1 MLDDEQV
8 RELANCLEQAVP
20 SPPDSKDDFE
30 RETRKPLAGEA
41 KVYISLITEDKY
53 GESLGPNPGIKIV
66 ANRNGYLRLALQF
79 LRAATDPSVSPTSSN
94 LPMRW
99 HDLLAKDS
107 IRVSSLQRKEEG
119 IEYPDTPEPPKTW
132 SERAKGVITTIICV
146 TSLLFFI
153 VSAMAG
159 CNTVLN
165 WFSAP
170 KLP

>member
-8 RELANCLEQAVP
+8 REIANRLEQAVP
-20 SPPDSKDDFE
+20 SPPGSKDDFE
-30 RETRKPLAGEA
+30 REIHKPLAGEA
-41 KVYISLITEDKY
+41 KVYISLITEDEY
-53 GESLGPNPGIKIV
+53 GESLGPNPSIKIV

-79 LRAATDPSVSPTSSN
+79 LRAAVDPSVPPTSSQ
-94 LPMRW
+94 LPMTW

-107 IRVSSLQRKEEG
+107 IHISSVLRKEEG
-119 IEYPDTPEPPKTW
+119 IEYPDTQEPPKTW
-132 SERAKGVITTIICV
+132 SERAKGVLTTIIV
-146 TSLLFFI
+146 ITLLLFF
-153 VSAMAG
+153 VASAMAG